1 MNFNKKLAKSRK
13 FKLFSLFLLLFSQKM
28 TIWGYKVNFG
38 GPVCEEG
45 VCAKK
50 FAGMALVRLTSR
62 AGAAAP
68 AGLFRE
74 LKHLHFLLEKRPL
87 VTFQGGSG
95 GAIP

>member
-1 MNFNKKLAKSRK
+1 MGSRARQVRFPALPALARRAAAGQRSQL
-13 FKLFSLFLLLFSQKM
+13 LFFSQKM

-38 GPVCEEG
+38 GPVGEEG

-68 AGLFRE
+68 AG
-74 LKHLHFLLEKRPL
+74 
-87 VTFQGGSG
+87 
-95 GAIP
+95 

>member
-1 MNFNKKLAKSRK
+1 
-13 FKLFSLFLLLFSQKM
+13 M

-38 GPVCEEG
+38 GPVGEEG

-68 AGLFRE
+68 AG
-74 LKHLHFLLEKRPL
+74 
-87 VTFQGGSG
+87 
-95 GAIP
+95 